1 MKNNNRPSY
10 LMKRRLFYV
19 VIIVSLLFF
28 YISINYYKIQILQKN
43 FYTEK
48 ALANQ
53 IKTFEISAK
62 RGNIFDRNG
71 EKLAYS
77 ISRYRVYLDKK
88 SFNIENK
95 NELID
100 ILGVSEEKFNYLYE
114 NKNNTYTL
122 MRNIEQDIHDKL
134 LIEDYD
140 GIWME
145 DDSMRVY
152 PNDDL
157 ASRVIGHTNVDSD
170 GIVGIEYS
178 MDSAL
183 KGTNGMV
190 RAKTDA
196 IGRRLPYGNEE
207 IINPINGSDVYLTID
222 EVIQHFTEK
231 SIEKGME
238 NTGAE
243 NIYAIVMDV
252 KTGEIL
258 AMASTPTYNLNEPR
272 EKPEKISEEEY
283 EKLSNEKKVE
293 LWNENW
299 KNPIVSNIFEP
310 GSTFK
315 IVTAAIGLEE
325 NVVSPTTV
333 FNEETGYI
341 NVCDRKI
348 KCWYY
353 PNHHGRE
360 TFVEAMENSCNP
372 VFVRVG
378 QNIGRDNFHDGLV
391 KFGLNE
397 EQTIQL
403 PGVVEYKVREK
414 NEIGPVELATMS
426 YGHGISVTPIQLIRT
441 LNAIINNGNLVE
453 PSIIKKVVNNND
465 ILINEHTVIK
475 KRKIISDETSNN
487 IKLMLESVVI
497 NGSGKAAN
505 ISGIRVGGK
514 TGTTMKLENGA
525 YNEEKG
531 IASFFG
537 FAPVED
543 PEISVLVIVDEPK
556 DSIYGSVVAAPIFK
570 EIMESTLRQVGVKP
584 NFKE

>member
-1 MKNNNRPSY
+1 M
-10 LMKRRLFYV
+10 
-19 VIIVSLLFF
+19 SLLFF
-28 YISINYYKIQILQKN
+28 YISINYYKIQILQKK

-53 IKTFEISAK
+53 MKTFEIPAK

-95 NELID
+95 NELIN
-100 ILGVSEEKFNYLYE
+100 ILGVSEEKFDYLYE

-122 MRNIEQDIHDKL
+122 MRNIEQDIHDQL

-157 ASRVIGHTNVDSD
+157 ASRVIGHTNVDLD

-178 MDSAL
+178 MNDIL

-190 RAKTDA
+190 KAKTDA

-231 SIEKGME
+231 SIGKGLE
-238 NTGAE
+238 NTGAK
-243 NIYAIVMDV
+243 NVYAIVTDV

-272 EKPEKISEEEY
+272 EKPENVSKEEY

-341 NVCDRKI
+341 NVYDRKI

-372 VFVRVG
+372 VFVQVG

-391 KFGLNE
+391 KFGLNDE
-397 EQTIQL
+397 LAIQL

-414 NEIGPVELATMS
+414 SEIGPVELATMS

-453 PSIIKKVVNNND
+453 PSIIKKVVKDND
-465 ILINEHTVIK
+465 ILINENIGIK
-475 KRKIISDETSNN
+475 KRKIISDETSKN
-487 IKLMLESVVI
+487 IKLMLESVVN

-514 TGTTMKLENGA
+514 TGTTIELENGV

-531 IASFFG
+531 IASFYG

-543 PEISVLVIVDEPK
+543 PEISVLVIVNEPK

-570 EIMESTLRQVGVKP
+570 EIMESALRQVGVKP